1 VYKECNVSV
10 TLQHVTCVVFL
21 LFNILVILHSCGVLQ
36 SETVP
41 PAELTDIPILDVVTV
56 LFKNSRQLSCTL
68 ID

>member
-1 VYKECNVSV
+1 M

-21 LFNILVILHSCGVLQ
+21 LFNILVISHSHGTLQ

-41 PAELTDIPILDVVTV
+41 PSELTAIPILDVVTV
-56 LFKNSRQLSCTL
+56 LLKTPDSCQILGL